1 MEKNIDLVIPM
12 VFPQDADWLSDYRR
26 YHGDDACANVRFRS
40 WETEE
45 LLVRCCM
52 KYMPWLRT
60 IHILLAR
67 ESQVQPWMSRY
78 DKVHIAFHRDFIPEK
93 YLPCFSSPCI
103 EMFLGR
109 IPGLSERFVYAN
121 DDMFPL
127 SPLQPSDF
135 FLDGRPCVHFKE
147 KLFPD
152 VPNIFHRKCLNQQN
166 MIGRPFGKHYVR
178 TWLTTGHSYA
188 PILRSACEAVWQR
201 HGEEIERWMSPLV
214 RNEHS
219 FNQYI
224 YLLYQ
229 HFAGLDIDHSPR
241 MQYADE
247 DTPTADLPALI
258 NDPMAGV
265 VCLNDNEA
273 IADWESRAKL
283 VRETIT
289 AKLCGRTTAKRTV
302 CMGA

>member
-1 MEKNIDLVIPM
+1 M
-12 VFPQDADWLSDYRR
+12 VFPQDANWLSDYRR

-40 WETEE
+40 WGTEE

-78 DKVHIAFHRDFIPEK
+78 DKVHIVFHRDFIPEK

-127 SPLQPSDF
+127 SLLQPSDF
-135 FLDGRPCVHFKE
+135 FLEGRPCVHFIE
-147 KLFPD
+147 KLFPE

-188 PILRSACEAVWQR
+188 PI
-201 HGEEIERWMSPLV
+201 
-214 RNEHS
+214 
-219 FNQYI
+219 
-224 YLLYQ
+224 
-229 HFAGLDIDHSPR
+229 PR
-241 MQYADE
+241 VCS
-247 DTPTADLPALI
+247 TPTRTRPPLTSPHSSTTRWLASSVSTTTRISRIGNHAL
-258 NDPMAGV
+258 NS
-265 VCLNDNEA
+265 C
-273 IADWESRAKL
+273 
-283 VRETIT
+283 VR
-289 AKLCGRTTAKRTV
+289 R
-302 CMGA
+302 